1 MIGIGIIF
9 FVIVKALLIGAGYR
23 IKQEGERIMSSIQE
37 IKEIENERKEKE
49 NDVIN
54 EIVNYF
60 NEKFNFI
67 CF

>member
-1 MIGIGIIF
+1 
-9 FVIVKALLIGAGYR
+9 
-23 IKQEGERIMSSIQE
+23 MSFIQE

-60 NEKFNFI
+60 NEKFNDVKYEKYLKERI
-67 CF
+67 K